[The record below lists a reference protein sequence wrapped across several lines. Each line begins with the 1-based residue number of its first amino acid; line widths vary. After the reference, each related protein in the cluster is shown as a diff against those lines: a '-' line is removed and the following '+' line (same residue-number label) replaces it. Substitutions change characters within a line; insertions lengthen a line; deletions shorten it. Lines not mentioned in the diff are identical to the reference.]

1 MPLTSRFLAH
11 LNHRLE
17 LACPLSVVV
26 LVVVLHFHLL
36 LQSISTYHGTN
47 HYLWVKGVQVYSEV
61 IATERKYI
69 NDFGNLFRHNL
80 DHDQANF
87 AQSTLGQRA
96 LKLGMQ
102 VCSDE
107 LSRFFLHLT
116 IIL

>member
-26 LVVVLHFHLL
+26 VVVVLHFHLL

-47 HYLWVKGVQVYSEV
+47 HPWVKGVQVYSEV

-69 NDFGNLFRHNL
+69 NDFGKSF
-80 DHDQANF
+80 QTQF
-87 AQSTLGQRA
+87 GP
-96 LKLGMQ
+96 
-102 VCSDE
+102 
-107 LSRFFLHLT
+107 
-116 IIL
+116 